1 VELVSADVRD
11 RARERARGRHE
22 PGRPRRWMR
31 ADQL

>member
-11 RARERARGRHE
+11 RGSRACAVPPRAR
-22 PGRPRRWMR
+22 RPRRWMR